1 MSMTDPISDMLTRI
15 RNAQMVAKKSVT
27 MPASKIK
34 RGLCSVLQKEGY
46 IRSFELIDAKNSD
59 TGHQQLKVN
68 LKYFQGKP
76 VIEYINR
83 ASKPGLRLYKGKHD
97 LPKVDAGFGTAII
110 STSKGLLTDL
120 EAREAGVGGEVICIV
135 K

>member
-46 IRSFELIDAKNSD
+46 IRSFELIDAKNSE
-59 TGHQQLKVN
+59 TGHQQIKVN
-68 LKYFQGKP
+68 LKYF
-76 VIEYINR
+76 E
-83 ASKPGLRLYKGKHD
+83 ASISGLEKDYNESAELQLEISKIYADKD
-97 LPKVDAGFGTAII
+97 LFKQLKFNYRFKFKSIFLFNKYWLAEI
-110 STSKGLLTDL
+110 
-120 EAREAGVGGEVICIV
+120 
-135 K
+135 

>member
-46 IRSFELIDAKNSD
+46 IRSFELIDAKNSE
-59 TGHQQLKVN
+59 TGHQQIKVN

-83 ASKPGLRLYKGKHD
+83 ASKPGLRLYKGKYD

-120 EAREAGVGGEVICIV
+120 EAREAGVGGEVICKV
-135 K
+135 W

>member
-1 MSMTDPISDMLTRI
+1 MSMTDPIADMLTRI
-15 RNAQMVAKKSVT
+15 RNAQAVNKDST
-27 MPASKIK
+27 TIPSSKIK
-34 RGLCSVLQKEGY
+34 KGLCSVLQKEGY
-46 IRSFELIDAKNSD
+46 IRSFELVEEN
-59 TGHQQLKVN
+59 GHPQIKVN

-76 VIEYINR
+76 VIEFIKR
-83 ASKPGLRLYKGKHD
+83 ASKPGLRLYKGKNE

-120 EAREAGVGGEVICIV
+120 EARKAGLGGEVICTI

>member
-1 MSMTDPISDMLTRI
+1 MTDPISDMLTRI

-46 IRSFELIDAKNSD
+46 IRSFELIDAKNSE

-97 LPKVDAGFGTAII
+97 LPKVDAGFGTA
-110 STSKGLLTDL
+110 
-120 EAREAGVGGEVICIV
+120 GVGGEVICIV

>member
-15 RNAQMVAKKSVT
+15 RNAQMVAKKSV
-27 MPASKIK
+27 MIPASKIK
-34 RGLCSVLQKEGY
+34 KGLCSVLQKEGY
-46 IRSFELIDAKNSD
+46 IRSFELVDSANSE
-59 TGHQQLKVN
+59 TGHPQIKVN

-76 VIEYINR
+76 VIEFINR
-83 ASKPGLRLYKGKHD
+83 ASKPGLRLYKGKSE

-110 STSKGLLTDL
+110 STSKGLLTDF
-120 EAREAGVGGEVICIV
+120 EARKAGIGGEVICTV

>member
-15 RNAQMVAKKSVT
+15 RNAQMVAKKSVM
-27 MPASKIK
+27 MPASSMKK
-34 RGLCSVLQKEGY
+34 SLCSVLQKEGY
-46 IRSFELIDAKNSD
+46 IRSFELVEASNSD
-59 TGHQQLKVN
+59 TGHPQIKVN

-83 ASKPGLRLYKGKHD
+83 SSKPGLRLYKGKHD

-110 STSKGLLTDL
+110 STSKGLLTDF
-120 EAREAGVGGEVICIV
+120 EAREAGVGGEVICVV